1 MVKVTQSAI
10 DVIRSQV
17 IDVIEQGKKPFIRLE
32 MGIG

>member
-10 DVIRSQV
+10 EVIRSQV
-17 IDVIEQGKKPFIRLE
+17 KDVIEQGKKPFIRLE